1 MPPQENQ
8 SEDDN
13 EILGEIR
20 RRGAPVIK
28 TTIEID
34 KNLYLKMKEEVARS
48 NSSIRDF
55 LTNAARE
62 KLTHEDKQL
71 DKETSSVST
80 IERAIQNN
88 TFMKKV
94 LGVLEQE
101 VRPPFNLALLLTKL
115 EDLDIKPEEFSPSDL
130 SDEFLQSLVKPV
142 DALSGPVAAKDLKE
156 ALVQLRR
163 G

>member
-1 MPPQENQ
+1 MPPHESQ
-8 SEDDN
+8 SDNDN
-13 EILGEIR
+13 EIVGEIC

-55 LTNAARE
+55 LSQAARE
-62 KLTHEDKQL
+62 KLTHEEKPVAVV
-71 DKETSSVST
+71 TSSVNR
-80 IERAIQNN
+80 IEKAIQDNP
-88 TFMKKV
+88 FMKKV

-101 VRPPFNLALLLTKL
+101 VRPPFNLALLLAKL

-130 SDEFLQSLVKPV
+130 SDEFLKSLVKPV
-142 DALSGPVAAKDLKE
+142 DALSGPVVAKDLME